1 MYTPTRIAG
10 REAVFEFLRH
20 KLRAYQIIY
29 KDVSAAAAA
38 APYMIVLCFACH
50 RVSDTRG

>member
-10 REAVFEFLRH
+10 REAVFEFLRQ

-29 KDVSAAAAA
+29 KDKKQQ
-38 APYMIVLCFACH
+38 
-50 RVSDTRG
+50 